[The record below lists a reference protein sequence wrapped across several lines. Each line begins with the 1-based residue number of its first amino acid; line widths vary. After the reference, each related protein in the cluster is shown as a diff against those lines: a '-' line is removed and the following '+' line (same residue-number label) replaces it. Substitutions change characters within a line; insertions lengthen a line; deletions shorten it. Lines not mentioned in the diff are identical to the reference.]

1 MESLAPQDD
10 RPHREDEPPEDARDV
25 SHAVSISDPRDVGD
39 GVSDNATDD
48 PSGDVS
54 RADAGTHEP
63 AYPRADGPEVP
74 TAPSTGDAV
83 VDAAMIELAAAEAGS
98 LAERIDAGERAHR
111 VLQGRL
117 SDLGGA

>member
-1 MESLAPQDD
+1 MEPLD
-10 RPHREDEPPEDARDV
+10 PHADQPDPEDQPEDQPEGDANGV
-25 SHAVSISDPRDVGD
+25 SHDASQGE
-39 GVSDNATDD
+39 
-48 PSGDVS
+48 
-54 RADAGTHEP
+54 AGTDEP
-63 AYPRADGPEVP
+63 AYPGAGERDVP
-74 TAPSTGDAV
+74 TAPTTGDAV